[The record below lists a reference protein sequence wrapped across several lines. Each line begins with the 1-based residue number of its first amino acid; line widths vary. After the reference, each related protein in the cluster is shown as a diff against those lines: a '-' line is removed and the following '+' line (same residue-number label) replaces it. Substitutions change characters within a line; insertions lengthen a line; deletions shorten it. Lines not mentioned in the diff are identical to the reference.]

1 MTKAVRLG
9 LALLLG
15 GCAPHLVPR
24 EGRPVPVN
32 APQAQEQCRVQ
43 PELDWCHG
51 R

>member
-1 MTKAVRLG
+1 
-9 LALLLG
+9 
-15 GCAPHLVPR
+15 
-24 EGRPVPVN
+24 VPVE